1 MTSWKHCADTVTVFG
16 FRVFDPVTCEMQV
29 ATYKATM
36 EAIEAMRLAELLP
49 ATSEEVPR
57 EALDSAGRY
66 RRVATGWGALA

>member
-1 MTSWKHCADTVTVFG
+1 MKLWKHRADTVTVFG
-16 FRVFDPVTCEMQV
+16 FRAFDPVSCEMQV
-29 ATYKATM
+29 APYKATV

-49 ATSEEVPR
+49 ATGEDVPR